1 MPGWRCCAR
10 SRSARWPH
18 LVPVKPSPTHTRT
31 HPLPAAQ
38 VAAILQGVADEI
50 SSRYNCSVALAF
62 CSEGQA
68 TVGQGG
74 AVAVASGYT
83 DAGLGMGT
91 YVWGSITKMFTG
103 PAILWQLGP
112 VMDMSKAGSIKC
124 FDEEQARTMFR
135 QLVLAVEFIH
145 AQGII
150 HRDIKPSN
158 LLLYVCAAPLCFPLF
173 SPRFRARAR
182 TALEG

>member
-1 MPGWRCCAR
+1 MALLCAI
-10 SRSARWPH
+10 AIGA
-18 LVPVKPSPTHTRT
+18 LAAAVPVKPSPTHTRT

-173 SPRFRARAR
+173 PPRFRARAR